1 MRRSLLQDP
10 VSPVLLE
17 GHLAALDRRV
27 TLVLEVVRECT
38 RSRDYPE
45 QVIILKAVISLVY
58 VLKENKIFQLIIKC
72 SWVLINFWVGSGL
85 WLDLMGLYE
94 EKKHSTYL
102 EMMKHNFD
110 NKRNMKIYLSF
121 LLKKLKKYV
130 FFALF
135 YKIYI
140 MI

>member
-1 MRRSLLQDP
+1 MPLSAAMRRSLLQDP

-58 VLKENKIFQLIIKC
+58 VLKENKIYQLIIKC
-72 SWVLINFWVGSGL
+72 RGFNQFLRWL
-85 WLDLMGLYE
+85 W
-94 EKKHSTYL
+94 
-102 EMMKHNFD
+102 
-110 NKRNMKIYLSF
+110 
-121 LLKKLKKYV
+121 
-130 FFALF
+130 ALA
-135 YKIYI
+135 
-140 MI
+140 